1 MVEPSQEP
9 SENVLSS
16 VHPSEN
22 VPSTPN
28 VPLQDTLTSVS
39 SASDSTLRP
48 SMNFPSAANFSSTQ
62 NAGNKPSEMNSINDP
77 PMRESPVDL
86 SQKTSGNVSLM
97 HNSIVHFS
105 QEHSSDLKRVDDSAI
120 DLSRR
125 SSANVPVMYS
135 LGILQSQEHLANDS
149 SLENSVIAS
158 SQAGTSSNSRSGLEF
173 ILHSLHIL
181 VLVFSLAAE
190 ALTHFFHIYLLKQ

>member
-1 MVEPSQEP
+1 MLPFENGPSTQ
-9 SENVLSS
+9 
-16 VHPSEN
+16 N
-22 VPSTPN
+22 VPFRDAVIS
-28 VPLQDTLTSVS
+28 VP
-39 SASDSTLRP
+39 SASDSSLQP
-48 SMNFPSAANFSSTQ
+48 SMNFPSTTNFLSTQ
-62 NAGNKPSEMNSINDP
+62 NAGNNPSEMTSISV
-77 PMRESPVDL
+77 RESPVDL
-86 SQKTSGNVSLM
+86 SQKTSGNVSLT

-158 SQAGTSSNSRSGLEF
+158 SQVGTSSSSHSGLQF
-173 ILHSLHIL
+173 ILHSLH

-190 ALTHFFHIYLLKQ
+190 ALTHLLSYLLLKQYV